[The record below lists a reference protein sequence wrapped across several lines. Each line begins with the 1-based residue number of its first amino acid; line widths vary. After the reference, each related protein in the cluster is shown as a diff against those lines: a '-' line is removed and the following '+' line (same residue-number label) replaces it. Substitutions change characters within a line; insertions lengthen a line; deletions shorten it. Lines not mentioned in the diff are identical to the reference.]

1 MTKESSGPAPSA
13 VYTRLLGYAQPH
25 WGVFLLAFVGM
36 GIYAACDAS
45 FAYLVQ
51 PLLDKGFIERDEQF
65 IKYLPVLI
73 IGLIVLR
80 GIAGFTQDYA
90 LNWIGRHVIKDL
102 RRQLFEHYLHMPTR
116 VYDRSSSGVMLS
128 KLTYNV
134 EQVAVATTQAVQ
146 VLIKDTLTIVALIG
160 LMFYWNARLATIV
173 LVLAPII
180 GGLLGAVSRLFRR
193 YSTRIQNSMGEV
205 TRVTEEVVTGHRVVK
220 VFNAQEYEKEVF
232 EDVNERNRRL
242 HMRLVV
248 TRAASRPVIQL
259 LAAIAIAGVLFL
271 ATDPVSGELLTV
283 GTFMSFFGA
292 MVFSMAPLKR
302 ITNIAVPLQQGIAAG
317 MSIFELIDSDKE
329 PQGGVIPLDR
339 ARGEVEFS
347 NVGFAYDTD
356 NGPTLTDVSISIPAG
371 QKIAIV
377 GKSGSGKTTLVSLLP
392 RFYDPVSGS
401 ILLDGHDI
409 REYPLR
415 DLRNQ
420 ISLVSQDIVLFN
432 DTVSNNIAFGS
443 LKNST
448 PEDIEGAARIAHVL
462 EFAHQLRDGLD
473 TVVGDRGVLLS
484 GGQRQRIAI
493 ARAVLKNA
501 PVLILD
507 EATSALDTESERHIQ
522 AALDDLMKDRTTFI
536 IAHRLST
543 VENADKILVL
553 DGGRV
558 AEYGTHCELL
568 DLDGLYSSLYRMQ
581 FNV

>member
-146 VLIKDTLTIVALIG
+146 VLIKDTLTIVALIS

-232 EDVNERNRRL
+232 EEVNERNRRL

-329 PQGGVIPLDR
+329 PRGGVIPLDR

-392 RFYDPVSGS
+392 RFYDPVSGT

-448 PEDIEGAARIAHVL
+448 PEDIESAARIAHVL

-558 AEYGTHCELL
+558 AEYGTHSELL